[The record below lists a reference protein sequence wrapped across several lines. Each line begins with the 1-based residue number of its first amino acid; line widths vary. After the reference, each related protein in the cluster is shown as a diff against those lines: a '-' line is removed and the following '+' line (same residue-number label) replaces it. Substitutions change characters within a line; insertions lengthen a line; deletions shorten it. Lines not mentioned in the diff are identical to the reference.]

1 MEKCLDIRSFLK
13 PAIGTS
19 SRMAG
24 WFGANN
30 DSRCY
35 YGPYRLAR
43 PPDAEFQCPPR
54 HKICDTKASRK
65 IVSERKSVEIP
76 EIMRGC

>member
-1 MEKCLDIRSFLK
+1 MSVTGEATMEKCLDIRSFLK

-30 DSRCY
+30 DSRYY

-43 PPDAEFQCPPR
+43 LPD
-54 HKICDTKASRK
+54 
-65 IVSERKSVEIP
+65 V
-76 EIMRGC
+76 